1 MPTLDRQTGGESSSI
16 TPYLV
21 NHDAAIA
28 RKTGALG
35 FGARS
40 PGTRPGAPRLL
51 PIAAPNPRHPA
62 GVRLTL
68 VRRIGA
74 SAVLMMTLVLTAPA
88 EAAGG
93 IAVSPHSGRSGTR
106 FVVSFVAPRPEP
118 ARGYHVRLR
127 AANTQEEGC
136 VATIDFYN
144 PKAVRAGLRVEFRL
158 HDAGQRRTL
167 HRHLEGVRSR
177 SPLRGERAF
186 RWQVHPELRGRPRSW
201 GELPSARCSTSAPT

>member
-1 MPTLDRQTGGESSSI
+1 MIR
-16 TPYLV
+16 
-21 NHDAAIA
+21 A
-28 RKTGALG
+28 
-35 FGARS
+35 
-40 PGTRPGAPRLL
+40 L
-51 PIAAPNPRHPA
+51 PISPA

-136 VATIDFYN
+136 VAKIDFYN
-144 PKAVRAGLRVEFRL
+144 PKAVRAGLRMSFAFTTRASDELCTGTWKVS
-158 HDAGQRRTL
+158 
-167 HRHLEGVRSR
+167 VR
-177 SPLRGERAF
+177 AA
-186 RWQVHPELRGRPRSW
+186 
-201 GELPSARCSTSAPT
+201 PSAASVLSGGRFTLS